1 MLPHGYEQPA
11 AIALLL
17 GGVLACF
24 AGYRL
29 FRIVLGIY
37 GFILGAMIAS
47 SIVGVSNTTGML
59 VAAIVGG
66 LIGSVVLVF
75 AWFVG
80 VSLVGAGIGVL
91 IAHVAWT
98 QVGSG
103 DPPAIAIIAVAV
115 AGAIGAMF
123 VQKYVIVVGTAFGGA
138 WTIVLAAA
146 NAFPVHEGGA
156 DPRCVGHRGVDL
168 LSDLRPRHALGADDL
183 EGGVGAP
190 SRWNTLRALR
200 VLDWWDR
207 SARAAT

>member
-11 AIALLL
+11 SIALLL
-17 GGVLACF
+17 GGTLACF

-47 SIVGVSNTTGML
+47 SIVGVSNTAGML
-59 VAAIVGG
+59 LAAIIGG
-66 LIGSVVLVF
+66 MVGSVVLVF

-91 IAHVAWT
+91 VAHVAWT
-98 QVGSG
+98 QIGRG
-103 DPPAIAIIAVAV
+103 DPPATLIIAVAV

-123 VQKYVIVVGTAFGGA
+123 VQRYVIVAGTAFGGA

-146 NAFPVHEGGA
+146 NAFPSVKETLT
-156 DPRCVGHRGVDL
+156 RGSSESEVWIFYPT
-168 LSDLRPRHALGADDL
+168 SAPGLRWAPLAWVALGL
-183 EGGVGAP
+183 VGTAVQL
-190 SRWNTLRALR
+190 ST
-200 VLDWWDR
+200 
-207 SARAAT
+207 TKKK